1 MQYFVKI
8 VLGCVE
14 FGKFIRTNKV
24 SDKKKDAGMRNVSGG
39 CRLVEHLSPPCH
51 AGACAHVPGQDM
63 RPRGRLCSD
72 FGRQCLALNQPVQ
85 RGCLQTAVS
94 LCDTGSL
101 VIIKK
106 NLQCCKYKIIWEQ
119 QLHSPHCSPKQGG
132 KLFHFSSGV
141 HVCSSGKMVN
151 LWTGLIK
158 ACLHCQTCK

>member
-8 VLGCVE
+8 VLGYVE

-63 RPRGRLCSD
+63 RPRGRLRSD

-106 NLQCCKYKIIWEQ
+106 KTSSVANTKLYGNNNYTPLTVAQNREESYFIFLQEFMSAV
-119 QLHSPHCSPKQGG
+119 LG
-132 KLFHFSSGV
+132 K
-141 HVCSSGKMVN
+141 
-151 LWTGLIK
+151 W
-158 ACLHCQTCK
+158 